1 MWTMP
6 HQVSKRTCSV
16 VTKRA
21 LPVGPPA
28 RLKQPHVTHHSAK
41 EDASMSRAQA
51 QEASYPFKVHSMK
64 SLKKTAL
71 TVSCKQLL
79 SFMPVPGR
87 ITMQPFKKSS
97 PAPRMPNRMKVGAQQ
112 GLISQVNLRSCMSAL
127 LSGEKL
133 VSPLPGTHLPPMML
147 LHPRWSQPP
156 TPTECSHVASCCL
169 PCGPSG
175 RPRQG

>member
-1 MWTMP
+1 
-6 HQVSKRTCSV
+6 
-16 VTKRA
+16 
-21 LPVGPPA
+21 
-28 RLKQPHVTHHSAK
+28 
-41 EDASMSRAQA
+41 MSRAQA

-147 LHPRWSQPP
+147 LHPAAEEP
-156 TPTECSHVASCCL
+156 T
-169 PCGPSG
+169 CGPSHRLPLNTATLHHVACPADQAAG
-175 RPRQG
+175 PDKVEVRSSAIQDQP